1 VPQCRV
7 AVALVAMLASGA
19 LRAAEALPPVETDGV
34 RLASGWLAEPLRRA
48 VRGAVSRFADPSC
61 AAILDD
67 FTDRSGRRLRERLE
81 RLSLDAPSYV
91 RRVLFYDGTDER
103 PCRRDSR
110 RYAVTIPGSRVVLAC
125 PPLVDLAR
133 RDPGRA
139 EAIVIHEVLHT
150 LGLGENPPPGF
161 AITARVE
168 RRCHR

>member
-1 VPQCRV
+1 
-7 AVALVAMLASGA
+7 MLAPAA
-19 LRAAEALPPVETDGV
+19 LRAAEPASSVGGDGV
-34 RLASGWLAEPLRRA
+34 RVASGWLAEPLRRA
-48 VRGAVSRFADPSC
+48 VRGAASRLADPSC
-61 AAILDD
+61 AAILGD

-81 RLSLDAPSYV
+81 ELSLDAPSWV

-139 EAIVIHEVLHT
+139 EVLVIHEVLHT
-150 LGLGENPPPGF
+150 LGLGESPPPGF
-161 AITARVE
+161 EITARVE